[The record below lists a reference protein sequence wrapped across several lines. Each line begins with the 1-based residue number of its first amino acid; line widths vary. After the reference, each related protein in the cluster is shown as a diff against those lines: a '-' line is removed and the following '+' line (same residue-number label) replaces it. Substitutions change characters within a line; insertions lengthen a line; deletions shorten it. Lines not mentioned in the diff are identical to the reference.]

1 MINTVALSLLLA
13 SGINVTVNYTT
24 DSVCTDEILTFEEI
38 TVNETESLK
47 VSLKDDVLGYVIYD
61 DPKTDYI
68 DGIKYNDTWLA
79 SDYIIPDYKNVPN
92 LTLTVKV
99 VYADNGYGTLMKI
112 LDGNFDWSS
121 LLSNP
126 VVLIQGIYYIISII
140 SVVTSGILFGRYKK
154 MKVTTTDELSNT
166 YMDLTKSTQEMLNN
180 KVTNII
186 ENIVSPVFQKINDQN
201 SKIITALVLMNSKA
215 KDAPL
220 ALLDLLKN
228 VDTSID
234 EIIEKV
240 KKSVIESQEL
250 LESQKQEITTA
261 LQKIAS
267 QEETTNEKENTS
279 GENETPI
286 F

>member
-13 SGINVTVNYTT
+13 SGINITVNYTT

-47 VSLKDDVLGYVIYD
+47 VSLKDDVLGYTIYD
-61 DPKTDYI
+61 DPETDYI

-126 VVLIQGIYYIISII
+126 IVLIQGIYYVISII
-140 SVVTSGILFGRYKK
+140 SVVTSVVLFGRYKK
-154 MKVTTTDELSNT
+154 MKVTTTNELSNT

-180 KVTNII
+180 KVTKII

-228 VDTSID
+228 IDGIVTVDINSIGF
-234 EIIEKV
+234 
-240 KKSVIESQEL
+240 
-250 LESQKQEITTA
+250 
-261 LQKIAS
+261 
-267 QEETTNEKENTS
+267 TTNSDKELVHYVRCNANQYVNLVKIVMNNTYS
-279 GENETPI
+279 TE
-286 F
+286 

>member
-1 MINTVALSLLLA
+1 
-13 SGINVTVNYTT
+13 
-24 DSVCTDEILTFEEI
+24 
-38 TVNETESLK
+38 
-47 VSLKDDVLGYVIYD
+47 
-61 DPKTDYI
+61 
-68 DGIKYNDTWLA
+68 
-79 SDYIIPDYKNVPN
+79 
-92 LTLTVKV
+92 
-99 VYADNGYGTLMKI
+99 MKI

-126 VVLIQGIYYIISII
+126 VVLIQGIYYVISII
-140 SVVTSGILFGRYKK
+140 SVVASGVLFGRYKK
-154 MKVTTTDELSNT
+154 IKVTTTDELSNT

-186 ENIVSPVFQKINDQN
+186 ENIVSPVFQKINNQN

-279 GENETPI
+279 GEDETPI

>member
-1 MINTVALSLLLA
+1 
-13 SGINVTVNYTT
+13 
-24 DSVCTDEILTFEEI
+24 
-38 TVNETESLK
+38 
-47 VSLKDDVLGYVIYD
+47 
-61 DPKTDYI
+61 
-68 DGIKYNDTWLA
+68 
-79 SDYIIPDYKNVPN
+79 
-92 LTLTVKV
+92 
-99 VYADNGYGTLMKI
+99 
-112 LDGNFDWSS
+112 
-121 LLSNP
+121 
-126 VVLIQGIYYIISII
+126 
-140 SVVTSGILFGRYKK
+140 

-166 YMDLTKSTQEMLNN
+166 YMNLTKSTQEMLNN

-201 SKIITALVLMNSKA
+201 SKIITALVLMTSKA

-279 GENETPI
+279 GEDETPI